1 MLAVIRLQA
10 PYEAVTIYQ
19 RKRERIGTSISA
31 ARPHVSTT

>member
-10 PYEAVTIYQ
+10 PYKAVTICE

-31 ARPHVSTT
+31 LRDRVSTT